1 MRTTNLT
8 LLFLLA
14 IAALVIVSIAGI
26 RPKDNMRFVAGN
38 EIISQSSVCP
48 PFFLYDEDGNIIDP
62 VNNINADKPYSPRQT
77 CGQCH
82 DYDKITE
89 GYHFQQGKD
98 EISSDTFNERYQW
111 VSSPGNYGGT
121 WCSPAPLYRYLSPK
135 ENTTARTIDMTSF
148 TFITAGC
155 GECHPGG
162 GPAEYDRSGF
172 RYDKHMLEKGYV
184 PGGVN
189 DLDGDYYQ
197 ARWSETGVLEADCM
211 ICHQPGYDNN
221 IRKQQLKV
229 LNFKWAP
236 TAASGLAIVSGSVD
250 SKTPVTVSYDISQFD
265 ASGKLSPHIVRE
277 PRTEACL
284 FCHAQPGWKKRGA
297 NYDPRTDVHLR
308 AGMKCVD
315 CHPAGSKALDD
326 RINDREMHQFAKG
339 DDPGGKVRNDLDNT
353 IADCNYCHTNG
364 YMGAPVAL
372 HRGLPDLHLDYISCQ
387 TCHIPERLV
396 KPAQVQAGDVI
407 NPGTKI
413 PSKGKHL
420 WVFYGPDMK
429 YYNHYGNM
437 GMMGFDDKPTDIFK
451 PILAKYNGKIRP
463 VNRVH
468 SAWPGIEVEGKPGL
482 MQPKMSDIYQMWED
496 HLNDSLIYPELSL
509 ITDDN
514 NDGIIE
520 INSPEEIDALI
531 SAVTSMLKKTNY
543 PMEGKRVIW
552 AMNERVYTSGSDYY
566 TIEKEDWEASP
577 YANVH
582 TYNHDVFPA
591 RAGLGINGCTDCHAL
606 NSDFFYASIV
616 KYPFGE
622 DGMPVYEP
630 QYKRLGISAFM
641 IWLSAFREQILKS
654 IQYPAIIFLFLT
666 ILISIAGY
674 FNQKENYLKIKPLH
688 LLAGYVILMALFV
701 IVYLKPDVNSFVL
714 PERIWFDTNHF
725 FLTILA
731 LGAGVFTWLKM
742 RQGSETKSA
751 LYLLQG
757 VFMVLALASG
767 FLMMIKFEAIY
778 PVIRFAYTLYDL
790 AVVLSVIVTVYYF
803 ISRQF
808 KDLKPVEE

>member
-111 VSSPGNYGGT
+111 ISSPGNYGGT

-211 ICHQPGYDNN
+211 ICHQPGYDNK

-229 LNFKWAP
+229 LNFRWAP
-236 TAASGLAIVSGSVD
+236 TAASGLAEVSGSVD

-284 FCHAQPGWKKRGA
+284 FCHAPTTIRG
-297 NYDPRTDVHLR
+297 
-308 AGMKCVD
+308 
-315 CHPAGSKALDD
+315 
-326 RINDREMHQFAKG
+326 
-339 DDPGGKVRNDLDNT
+339 
-353 IADCNYCHTNG
+353 
-364 YMGAPVAL
+364 
-372 HRGLPDLHLDYISCQ
+372 
-387 TCHIPERLV
+387 
-396 KPAQVQAGDVI
+396 
-407 NPGTKI
+407 
-413 PSKGKHL
+413 
-420 WVFYGPDMK
+420 
-429 YYNHYGNM
+429 
-437 GMMGFDDKPTDIFK
+437 
-451 PILAKYNGKIRP
+451 
-463 VNRVH
+463 
-468 SAWPGIEVEGKPGL
+468 
-482 MQPKMSDIYQMWED
+482 QM
-496 HLNDSLIYPELSL
+496 
-509 ITDDN
+509 
-514 NDGIIE
+514 
-520 INSPEEIDALI
+520 
-531 SAVTSMLKKTNY
+531 
-543 PMEGKRVIW
+543 
-552 AMNERVYTSGSDYY
+552 
-566 TIEKEDWEASP
+566 
-577 YANVH
+577 
-582 TYNHDVFPA
+582 
-591 RAGLGINGCTDCHAL
+591 
-606 NSDFFYASIV
+606 
-616 KYPFGE
+616 
-622 DGMPVYEP
+622 
-630 QYKRLGISAFM
+630 
-641 IWLSAFREQILKS
+641 
-654 IQYPAIIFLFLT
+654 
-666 ILISIAGY
+666 
-674 FNQKENYLKIKPLH
+674 
-688 LLAGYVILMALFV
+688 
-701 IVYLKPDVNSFVL
+701 
-714 PERIWFDTNHF
+714 
-725 FLTILA
+725 
-731 LGAGVFTWLKM
+731 
-742 RQGSETKSA
+742 
-751 LYLLQG
+751 
-757 VFMVLALASG
+757 
-767 FLMMIKFEAIY
+767 
-778 PVIRFAYTLYDL
+778 
-790 AVVLSVIVTVYYF
+790 F
-803 ISRQF
+803 ISE
-808 KDLKPVEE
+808 PE

>member
-1 MRTTNLT
+1 MKNLNLT

-14 IAALVIVSIAGI
+14 IAAMVIVSLAGI
-26 RPKDNMRFVAGN
+26 KPKNKKAQVAGR
-38 EIISQSSVCP
+38 EIVSQSSVCP
-48 PFFLYDEDGNIIDP
+48 PFFLYDEDDNIIDP
-62 VNNINADKPYSPRQT
+62 VNNINADKPYSPKQT
-77 CGQCH
+77 CGKCH

-98 EISSDTFNERYQW
+98 EISSETFNERYQW

-135 ENTTARTIDMTSF
+135 KNESARTIDMTSF
-148 TFITAGC
+148 SFITAGC

-172 RYDKHMLEKGYV
+172 RYDKYMLDKGYE
-184 PGGVN
+184 PGGLN

-211 ICHQPGYDNN
+211 ICHQPGYNN
-221 IRKQQLKV
+221 EIRKQQLKV
-229 LNFKWAP
+229 LNFRWAA
-236 TAASGLAIVSGSVD
+236 TAGSGLAKITGSVD
-250 SKTPVTVSYDISQFD
+250 SKTPITVSYDVSMFD

-297 NYDPRTDVHLR
+297 NFDPRTDVHLR

-326 RINDREMHQFAKG
+326 RINEREMHQFAKG

-353 IADCNYCHTNG
+353 VIDCNYCHTNG

-372 HRGLPDLHLDYISCQ
+372 HRWLPDLHLDYISCQ
-387 TCHIPERLV
+387 TCHIPERYV
-396 KPAQVQAGDVI
+396 KAAQVQAGDVI

-413 PSKGKHL
+413 PSKGKQL

-437 GMMGFDDKPTDIFK
+437 GMMGFDDKPTDIFR
-451 PILAKYNGKIRP
+451 PVLAKYNGKIRP

-482 MQPKMSDIYQMWED
+482 MQPKMSDIHKMWED
-496 HLNDSLIYPELSL
+496 HMNDPSLYPGLSL

-514 NDGIIE
+514 DDGVLE
-520 INSPEEIDALI
+520 VNRPEEIEALI
-531 SAVTSMLKKTNY
+531 SAVTSMLNKTNY
-543 PMEGKRVIW
+543 PMEGKRVVW

-566 TIEKEDWEASP
+566 TIDKELWEASP
-577 YANVH
+577 YANMH

-591 RAGLGINGCTDCHAL
+591 RAGLGINGCTDCHSL
-606 NSDFFYASIV
+606 SSEFFYASIV

-622 DGMPVYEP
+622 DGKPVYEP
-630 QYKRLGISAFM
+630 QHKRLGISPLM
-641 IWLSAFREQILKS
+641 IWLSAFREQIIKS
-654 IQYPAIIFLFLT
+654 FQYPAIVFLVLT

-674 FNQKENYLKIKPLH
+674 FNRKENYLKIKPLH
-688 LLAGYVILMALFV
+688 LLAGYVILMVLFV

-714 PERIWFDTNHF
+714 PERLWFDRNHF

-731 LGAGVFTWLKM
+731 LAAGLFTMAKM
-742 RQGSETKSA
+742 SQRGNSGSIM
-751 LYLLQG
+751 YRLQG
-757 VFMVLALASG
+757 IFILLALFSG
-767 FLMMIKFEAIY
+767 FLMMIKFDFIY
-778 PVIRFAYTLYDL
+778 TLIRFAYTLFDL
-790 AVVLSVIVTVYYF
+790 AVVLSVFVSIVYLVKD
-803 ISRQF
+803 QF
-808 KDLKPVEE
+808 NSLKLSTE